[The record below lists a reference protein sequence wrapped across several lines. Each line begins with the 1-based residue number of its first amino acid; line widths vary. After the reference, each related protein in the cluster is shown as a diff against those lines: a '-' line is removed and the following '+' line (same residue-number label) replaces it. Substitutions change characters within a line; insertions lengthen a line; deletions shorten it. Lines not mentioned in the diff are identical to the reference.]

1 MKRLLYITFCILVS
15 LTAMAL
21 PATTDGGS
29 ITSKSVRLTPSNG
42 DLVVNMDIVLDRL
55 KLGRNHQVFVT
66 PFVENGNGTESVML
80 PTYVFSGRNM
90 HYIYLRHGK
99 TKATGKTRY
108 NIAQEMYAPKGMTET
123 VGYLQRTALE
133 PWMMKDDAV
142 LRLSFDTCGCGRSIS
157 ETSLR
162 QPLALNPVEHMLI
175 LPFPTPVAEVPKIV
189 YHHGKARVEFEVD
202 KFELH
207 ENVYSYTHKVTK
219 RKHVID
225 NRAELKLIDDSI
237 QYALTDPNV
246 EIDLVNL
253 CGYASPESPYLHNDY
268 LATNRS
274 RALAEYIAK
283 RYSLPQDRCTYG
295 AVPENWA
302 GFREQTLAATTIT
315 EQERKDL
322 LELIDRP
329 VYGPK
334 DYDDKETELINGAKY
349 AKLYK
354 EQIHPDWFP
363 KLRYTDFVIQ
373 TRLKPLTVAQLHEVL
388 AKTPELLSLNQIY
401 TVAADTEHGSEEFQR
416 AMAAALKYYADD
428 PTANC
433 NAAALAVEQKDY
445 DRAAKHLEKAG
456 ESDEANVLRGVVEAS
471 KFNYA
476 KAREYFEKAK
486 NTPEAQRNLQLIK

>member
-1 MKRLLYITFCILVS
+1 MKRLLFVLYSVLVCLCS
-15 LTAMAL
+15 TAQSA
-21 PATTDGGS
+21 DGIIS
-29 ITSKSVRLTPSNG
+29 RNVTLTPSAD
-42 DLVVNMDIVLDRL
+42 DLVVSMDLVLDQL
-55 KLGRNHQVFVT
+55 NLGRNRQVFVT

-90 HYIYLRHGK
+90 HYVYLRSGK

-108 NIAQEMYAPKGMTET
+108 NIAQEMYAPKGTSET
-123 VGYLQRTALE
+123 VGYLQRVALE

-142 LRLSFDTCGCGRSIS
+142 LRLSFDTCGCGRSIG
-157 ETSLR
+157 ENSLR
-162 QPLALNPVEHMLI
+162 QPLALNPVEHMLVV
-175 LPFPTPVAEVPKIV
+175 PFPAPVAEVPKIV

-237 QYALTDPNV
+237 HYALTDPNV

-283 RYSLPQDRCTYG
+283 RYSLPQDRCTYD

-322 LELIDRP
+322 LDLIDRP

-334 DYDDKETELINGAKY
+334 DYDDKENELINGAKY

-401 TVAADTEHGSEEFQR
+401 TVAADTEHGGEEFQR
-416 AMAAALKYYADD
+416 AMAAALKYYGDD

-445 DRAAKHLEKAG
+445 DRAAKYLKKAG
-456 ESDEANVLRGVVEAS
+456 ESDEANVLRGIVEAS
-471 KFNYA
+471 KFNFD

-486 NTPEAQRNLQLIK
+486 NSPEAQRNLKLLR

>member
-1 MKRLLYITFCILVS
+1 MKRLLFVLYSVLVC
-15 LTAMAL
+15 LCTTAQG
-21 PATTDGGS
+21 TDGT
-29 ITSKSVRLTPSNG
+29 ITSRNISLTPSADDLMVSM
-42 DLVVNMDIVLDRL
+42 DLVLDKL
-55 KLGRNHQVFVT
+55 NLGRNRQVFVT

-90 HYIYLRHGK
+90 HYVYLRSGK

-108 NIAQEMYAPKGMTET
+108 NIAQEMYAPKGTSET
-123 VGYLQRTALE
+123 VGYLQRVALE

-142 LRLSFDTCGCGRSIS
+142 LRLSFDTCGCGRTIG
-157 ETSLR
+157 ENSLR
-162 QPLALNPVEHMLI
+162 QPLALNPVEHMLV
-175 LPFPTPVAEVPKIV
+175 LPFPTPVTEIPKIV

-207 ENVYSYTHKVTK
+207 EEVYTYTHKVTK

-322 LELIDRP
+322 LDLIDRP

-334 DYDDKETELINGAKY
+334 DYDDKENELINGAKY
-349 AKLYK
+349 ARLYK

-401 TVAADTEHGSEEFQR
+401 TVAADCEHGSEEFQR
-416 AMAAALKYYADD
+416 AMAAALKFYPDD

-445 DRAAKHLEKAG
+445 DRAAKYLKKAG
-456 ESDEANVLRGVVEAS
+456 ESDEANVLRGIVEAS
-471 KFNYA
+471 KSNFS

-486 NTPEAQRNLQLIK
+486 NTPEAQRNLKLLR